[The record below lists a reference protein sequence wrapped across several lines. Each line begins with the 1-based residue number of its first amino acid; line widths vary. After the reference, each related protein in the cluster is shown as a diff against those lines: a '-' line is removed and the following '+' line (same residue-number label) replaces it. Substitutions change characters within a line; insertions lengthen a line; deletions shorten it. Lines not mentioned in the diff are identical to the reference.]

1 MGRELYSCTGCKKTF
16 GRRYNAE
23 RHNKKVH
30 DEMAVVYDN
39 KTNLAS
45 DKGKMAN
52 KKTLIAGPNSIDIG
66 EQANRFKINSL
77 KTTYSESSTDKDN
90 DDEKK
95 ISKVFEKM
103 LPLIE
108 ELDNLLSDVQVE
120 KRIDTVGQIIMS
132 SLNTSNPFKAMR
144 DAINFHN
151 SIKGMKK
158 ASYFVA
164 ASRKISPGQ
173 AHELL
178 RLTILN
184 SPYFVNK
191 LDYSKSNSN

>member
-1 MGRELYSCTGCKKTF
+1 
-16 GRRYNAE
+16 
-23 RHNKKVH
+23 
-30 DEMAVVYDN
+30 
-39 KTNLAS
+39 
-45 DKGKMAN
+45 
-52 KKTLIAGPNSIDIG
+52 
-66 EQANRFKINSL
+66 
-77 KTTYSESSTDKDN
+77 
-90 DDEKK
+90 
-95 ISKVFEKM
+95 M

-108 ELDNLLSDVQVE
+108 EMDKGLSDIPPE

-164 ASRKISPGQ
+164 GSRKMSLGQ